1 MASYSN
7 RKKKKDQ
14 IDEGKIRSTYFSMRR
29 EKKKEKKERK
39 KPLKHRYTYTMYKCP
54 TTRKSLKNKSNGTKE
69 HHHQRWEES
78 TYVF

>member
-29 EKKKEKKERK
+29 EKKKRGRS
-39 KPLKHRYTYTMYKCP
+39 H
-54 TTRKSLKNKSNGTKE
+54 
-69 HHHQRWEES
+69 
-78 TYVF
+78 